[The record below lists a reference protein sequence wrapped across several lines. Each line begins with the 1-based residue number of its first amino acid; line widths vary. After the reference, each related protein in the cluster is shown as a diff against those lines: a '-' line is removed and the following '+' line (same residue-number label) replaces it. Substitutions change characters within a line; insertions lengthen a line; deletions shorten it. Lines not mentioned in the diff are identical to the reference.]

1 MDPCVQRKSKPTATE
16 LSPAAYTRQA
26 NENETV
32 LQVDLPG
39 VDKEHVSVEVKGHKL
54 TVTGKRL
61 RFANDSAEKKKD
73 KESSDGDTVMENQT
87 PVVYKRTFTLARS
100 VDVEA
105 VKAESFE
112 NGVLTLVLPKKEQA
126 QPRKIAVE

>member
-1 MDPCVQRKSKPTATE
+1 MDPCVQRKSKPTPTE
-16 LSPAAYTRQA
+16 LVPAARTHQLD
-26 NENETV
+26 ENHTV

-39 VDKEHVSVEVKGHKL
+39 VDKEHVSVEVNAHKL
-54 TVTGKRL
+54 IVTGKRL
-61 RFANDSAEKKKD
+61 RFANDSAEKTD
-73 KESSDGDTVMENQT
+73 EQTSDGNVAIEDQNSVI
-87 PVVYKRTFTLARS
+87 YKRTFTLARL

-126 QPRKIAVE
+126 QPRKIAVQ